1 MRVLHVIPAIA
12 PRYGGPSAAVLGMC
26 RALVGAG
33 VSPMIA
39 TTDADG
45 PGRLAVPLDQPGIHD
60 GLPAIFFR
68 RQVSEAFKWSR
79 PLGAWLN
86 QHVAD
91 FDVVHV
97 HAVFSHSSIA
107 AGRACRARRVP
118 YIVRP
123 LGTLDPWSVR
133 RKRLQKTI
141 LFRLG
146 VDDLLSGAA
155 AMHYTSDE
163 EQRLA
168 ESVVPGLRR
177 GVVVPLGID
186 DEYFE
191 SRVDPTFVSEE
202 PYALSISRLHEKKQ
216 LDVLIAAFHAVAGA
230 NRLGGWRLI
239 IAGDGDPAY
248 VATLKGLAIAGPAR
262 ERIQFRG
269 WVAGSEKLALLR
281 DAGLVVSASHQEN
294 FGIAVVE
301 AMACGVPAVVS
312 PGVNLADEIRGAGA
326 GWVTESGGPA
336 LAATLQTVLNDPSA
350 LSEASR
356 RAAQF
361 ASQFRWPAVASRLVS
376 MYESAGAGSARARTR
391 GSAA

>member
-1 MRVLHVIPAIA
+1 M
-12 PRYGGPSAAVLGMC
+12 
-26 RALVGAG
+26 
-33 VSPMIA
+33 
-39 TTDADG
+39 
-45 PGRLAVPLDQPGIHD
+45 HD

-79 PLGAWLN
+79 PLGACLN

-202 PYALSISRLHEKKQ
+202 PYALSISRLHEKKAHSAKAC
-216 LDVLIAAFHAVAGA
+216 DTEC
-230 NRLGGWRLI
+230 
-239 IAGDGDPAY
+239 DGCFMRRDWEASD
-248 VATLKGLAIAGPAR
+248 GR
-262 ERIQFRG
+262 QRN
-269 WVAGSEKLALLR
+269 GSEYR
-281 DAGLVVSASHQEN
+281 QRQDE
-294 FGIAVVE
+294 
-301 AMACGVPAVVS
+301 
-312 PGVNLADEIRGAGA
+312 LADDHRGTRVQQVHPAKR
-326 GWVTESGGPA
+326 SRGGKRKIQRQPHH
-336 LAATLQTVLNDPSA
+336 DC
-350 LSEASR
+350 
-356 RAAQF
+356 
-361 ASQFRWPAVASRLVS
+361 
-376 MYESAGAGSARARTR
+376 G
-391 GSAA
+391 